1 MNSNHPSLPLAAFFA
16 LALLPFS
23 AHADVSVSI
32 GTRAATATISVSNT
46 KGQAFTADAS
56 LDFDNPQSLTAACLG
71 VAADWLDAGKIADVQ
86 SRLPSSDLS
95 IDPAFPVRITIT
107 PSPTCA
113 FSFNDYVDMEIHT
126 TDLSYTPAS
135 PYRLYKGPVGGMFHD
150 ITTATT
156 SGSMRARGR
165 GGAFSEFVLVKD
177 NTQDYLTQAQQ
188 RYTDLSAQF
197 SLKSPT
203 MAAVASAA
211 LSSDLSASLAAFN
224 NGDYASAASALVT
237 FDADAGRN
245 AGKNIANF
253 WQPGMAESD
262 NVVGDLVSRSGN
274 IQFLL
279 GRLQGN
285 P

>member
-1 MNSNHPSLPLAAFFA
+1 MTSNSPLFQLAAA
-16 LALLPFS
+16 LALTLLPLS
-23 AHADVSVSI
+23 ASADVSVAI
-32 GTRAATATISVSNT
+32 ANRAATASISVPND
-46 KGQAFTADAS
+46 KGQLFTADAS
-56 LDFDNPQSLTAACLG
+56 LDFDNPQGLTAACLG
-71 VAADWLDAGKIADVQ
+71 LTADWLDANRIADIH
-86 SRLPSSDLS
+86 SRLPSASLS

-107 PSPTCA
+107 PSPSCA

-126 TDLSYTPAS
+126 SNLVYTPGS

-150 ITTATT
+150 VTTATT

-165 GGAFSEFVLVKD
+165 GGAFSEFVLIKD
-177 NTQDYLTQAQQ
+177 NTQDYLGQVQQ
-188 RYTDLSAQF
+188 RYTDLSAQL

-203 MAAVASAA
+203 MASVASTA
-211 LSSDLSASLAAFN
+211 LSNDLSASLTAFN
-224 NGDYASAASALVT
+224 ANNYASAASYLT
-237 FDADAGRN
+237 NFDADAGRN

>member
-1 MNSNHPSLPLAAFFA
+1 MNSNSSFPLAAFFT
-16 LALLPFS
+16 LASLPFS

-46 KGQAFTADAS
+46 KGQLFTADAS

-71 VAADWLDAGKIADVQ
+71 LTADALDAGKIADIQ
-86 SRLPSSDLS
+86 ARLPSADLS

-126 TDLSYTPAS
+126 SDLSYTPAS
-135 PYRLYKGPVGGMFHD
+135 PYRLYKGPVGGTFHD

-177 NTQDYLTQAQQ
+177 NTQDYLAQAQQ
-188 RYTDLSAQF
+188 RYADLSAEL

-203 MAAVASAA
+203 MASVASAA

-224 NGDYASAASALVT
+224 NGDYASAASSLAT